1 MRTMLMMATWIGA
14 LVFFSGSRLPAADE
28 ITAPDALVVP
38 YPEGYRAWR
47 HVKSQ
52 VTTQEHPRAASIGGL
67 HNIYANDAAVAGYR
81 AGAFPD
87 GSIIVFDLL
96 ELQEKNGSLVP
107 GARRWLGVMEKN
119 AVKYA
124 ATGGWGFD
132 NFFGDSK
139 TDREVPINGPASA
152 CYACHLQQ
160 KDQDYVFSKLTD

>member
-1 MRTMLMMATWIGA
+1 MRMMRP
-14 LVFFSGSRLPAADE
+14 SRAIAPAALP
-28 ITAPDALVVP
+28 T
-38 YPEGYRAWR
+38 
-47 HVKSQ
+47 
-52 VTTQEHPRAASIGGL
+52 
-67 HNIYANDAAVAGYR
+67 
-81 AGAFPD
+81 

-119 AVKYA
+119 AVNTA

-132 NFFGDSK
+132 NFFGDSRD
-139 TDREVPINGPASA
+139 DREVPINGPASA